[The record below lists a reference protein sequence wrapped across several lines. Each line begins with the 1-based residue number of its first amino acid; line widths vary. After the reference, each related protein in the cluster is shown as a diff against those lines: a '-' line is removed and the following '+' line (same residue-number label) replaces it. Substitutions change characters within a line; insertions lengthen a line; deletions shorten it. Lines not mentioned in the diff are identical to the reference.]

1 MPCGHGVNQ
10 VCRRVSISVAHD
22 RSGFWGL
29 EWKTLSMTLN
39 KMGNSSSVPSTGWQ
53 GFGMPDMGHMFT
65 AELHYDGLNHGLT
78 FDAWYQNPYTSSWYD
93 VGDSKVQAALLNAT
107 PNSEVPE
114 SGTLVVFAFGVA
126 AVGYARR
133 RKKKTA

>member
-1 MPCGHGVNQ
+1 
-10 VCRRVSISVAHD
+10 
-22 RSGFWGL
+22 
-29 EWKTLSMTLN
+29 MTLN

-53 GFGMPDMGHMFT
+53 GFAMPDMGHMFT

-78 FDAWYQNPYTSSWYD
+78 FDVWYQNPYTSSWCD

-114 SGTLVVFAFGVA
+114 PGTLVVFAFGVA
-126 AVGYARR
+126 VSATRGGGKRKRPDTGAANVSCSEQAGISRLFLYARIPLPN
-133 RKKKTA
+133 